1 MEKAN
6 NPYNLSPAT
15 LRALERFGPD
25 KSSNRSSGNRL
36 EPLPLPG
43 ADWELW
49 AHMPKATLTEAVAV
63 SLGIDPSAIKRGG
76 GYAEPGIEFDRRLK
90 LASAFVNDAG
100 PLKPIGPLGAL
111 HLLGGPVTA
120 VVSLPEFA
128 KWALGMGWTLPEKF
142 PRFKAA
148 APQLVTAKTTPFTQ
162 NSLYVAI
169 QHIVKSELQKHN
181 PAPAVP
187 TEPPAPLMVTESASD
202 SVEPDAP
209 DWRMQIQAEA
219 YERWLRLR
227 ASGCNPTVHSICD
240 DIAKWC
246 IEQNIKG
253 GKGQNPRAGTIRNTV
268 LGAGHWTPPHHSV
281 AEAKKH
287 VAQIA
292 RTAQTQVAQISW

>member
-128 KWALGMGWTLPEKF
+128 KWALGMGWTLPERF

-148 APQLVTAKTTPFTQ
+148 PPPALTIHNPVVQDIMHAALQRVGQGSAQKPDTVPVVKPQPPTDLRAKRQTWRDATWPYVVKTFKAGQYKTAKDFYKALLSTAGQNESPF
-162 NSLYVAI
+162 
-169 QHIVKSELQKHN
+169 KKG
-181 PAPAVP
+181 
-187 TEPPAPLMVTESASD
+187 
-202 SVEPDAP
+202 
-209 DWRMQIQAEA
+209 
-219 YERWLRLR
+219 
-227 ASGCNPTVHSICD
+227 SG
-240 DIAKWC
+240 
-246 IEQNIKG
+246 QNIG
-253 GKGQNPRAGTIRNTV
+253 SLFVDAIGKPLALKTVENAMAEIRK
-268 LGAGHWTPPHHSV
+268 A
-281 AEAKKH
+281 AK
-287 VAQIA
+287 
-292 RTAQTQVAQISW
+292 SG